1 MLKGAISLDPDV
13 TRGRNG
19 VRHHCAL
26 LHYED
31 IDGVWHH
38 CVIGDK
44 LLFLNCIFFKNCC
57 LSATFLLSLHR
68 EILKPLLMDALFRK
82 SDRLLANTRT
92 EIIRDKMGDIHWNA
106 RLISILGA
114 KGVGKSTL
122 LRQYLKQHFELGDH
136 RALYCSADTV
146 DFSMRTLVGLAEEFV
161 MRGGE
166 LLVIDEIHKYHSGT
180 ADWSRE
186 IKEIYE
192 LFPNLKMIVS
202 GSSLLQLREGD
213 ADLSRRAIKYTMPGL
228 SFREALRFYH
238 GLSFPRWSLD
248 DILVH
253 PYDLWQTVTSK
264 CKPVALFKEYLEKG
278 YYPFLLEGEGEYYT
292 KIEQVVNYIIET
304 ELPRICKVDVANVR
318 KLQALIALICSEV
331 PFELNA
337 NKIAAALEIGR
348 DTVVEYLKYLGDAK
362 VLNLLYSDKK
372 KIGKLT
378 KPDKVY
384 LENPN
389 ILYALAPTK
398 VDIGTLRETFAIG
411 CLSESYNVEYG
422 KAQGDFKVDGKYTF
436 EIGGRSKDFSQIA
449 GVKDSYIFADDWDM
463 PDGAKLPLWML
474 GFLY

>member
-1 MLKGAISLDPDV
+1 
-13 TRGRNG
+13 
-19 VRHHCAL
+19 
-26 LHYED
+26 
-31 IDGVWHH
+31 
-38 CVIGDK
+38 
-44 LLFLNCIFFKNCC
+44 
-57 LSATFLLSLHR
+57 
-68 EILKPLLMDALFRK
+68 MDALFRK

-92 EIIRDKMGDIHWNA
+92 EIIRDKMGEIHWNA
-106 RLISILGA
+106 QLISIMGA

-122 LRQYLKQHFELGDH
+122 IKQYLKQNYALGD
-136 RALYCSADTV
+136 RRVLYCSADTV

-192 LFPNLKMIVS
+192 LFPDLKLIVS

-238 GLSFPRWSLD
+238 GLSFPKWSLE
-248 DILVH
+248 DILAH
-253 PYDLWQTVTSK
+253 PYDLWQTVSDK

-318 KLQALIALICSEV
+318 KLQALINMICSEV

-337 NKIAAALEIGR
+337 NRIAAALEIGR

-372 KIGKLT
+372 KIGKLS

-398 VDIGTLRETFAIG
+398 VEIGTLRETFAIG
-411 CLSESYNVEYG
+411 SLSESHNVEYG
-422 KAQGDFKVDGKYTF
+422 KAQGDFKVDCKYTF

-449 GVKDSYIFADDWDM
+449 GVKDSYVFADDWDM

>member
-1 MLKGAISLDPDV
+1 
-13 TRGRNG
+13 
-19 VRHHCAL
+19 
-26 LHYED
+26 
-31 IDGVWHH
+31 
-38 CVIGDK
+38 
-44 LLFLNCIFFKNCC
+44 
-57 LSATFLLSLHR
+57 
-68 EILKPLLMDALFRK
+68 MDALFRK

-92 EIIRDKMGDIHWNA
+92 EIIRDKMGEIHWNA
-106 RLISILGA
+106 QLISIMGA

-122 LRQYLKQHFELGDH
+122 IKQYLKQNYALGD
-136 RALYCSADTV
+136 RRVLYCSADTV

-192 LFPNLKMIVS
+192 LFPDLKLIVS

-238 GLSFPRWSLD
+238 GLSFPKWSLE
-248 DILVH
+248 DILAH
-253 PYDLWQTVTSK
+253 PYDLWQTVSDK

-318 KLQALIALICSEV
+318 KLQALINMICSEV

-337 NKIAAALEIGR
+337 NRIAAALEIGR

-372 KIGKLT
+372 KIGKLS

-398 VDIGTLRETFAIG
+398 VEIGTLRETFAIG
-411 CLSESYNVEYG
+411 SLSESHNVEYG

-449 GVKDSYIFADDWDM
+449 GVKDSYVFADDWDM

>member
-1 MLKGAISLDPDV
+1 
-13 TRGRNG
+13 
-19 VRHHCAL
+19 
-26 LHYED
+26 
-31 IDGVWHH
+31 
-38 CVIGDK
+38 
-44 LLFLNCIFFKNCC
+44 
-57 LSATFLLSLHR
+57 
-68 EILKPLLMDALFRK
+68 MDTLFRK
-82 SDRLLANTRT
+82 SDRLLANTSTDIVR
-92 EIIRDKMGDIHWNA
+92 EKMGEIHWNS
-106 RLISILGA
+106 RLITIIGA

-122 LRQYLKQHFELGDH
+122 IKQYLKLNYQAGD
-136 RALYCSADTV
+136 RRVLYCSADTV
-146 DFSMRTLVGLAEEFV
+146 DFSTRTLMELAEEFV
-161 MRGGE
+161 IQGGE
-166 LLVIDEIHKYHSGT
+166 LLTIDEIHKYKPGT
-180 ADWSRE
+180 TDWSRE

-192 LFPNLKMIVS
+192 LFPDLKLIVS
-202 GSSLLQLREGD
+202 GSSLLRLKEGD
-213 ADLSRRAIKYTMPGL
+213 ADLSRRAVKYTMPGL

-238 GLSFPRWSLD
+238 ALSFPVWTLE

-253 PYDLWQTVTSK
+253 PHDLWQMVSSK

-304 ELPRICKVDVANVR
+304 ELPQICKVDVANVR
-318 KLQALIALICSEV
+318 KLQALIAMICSET

-372 KIGKLT
+372 RIGKLS

-389 ILYALAPTK
+389 ILYALAPAK
-398 VDIGTLRETFAIG
+398 VEIGTLRETFAVD
-411 CLSESYNVEYG
+411 CLSEFHVVEYG
-422 KAQGDFKVDGKYTF
+422 KTQGDFKVDSKYTF

-449 GVKDSYIFADDWDM
+449 GMKDSYVFADDWDM

>member
-1 MLKGAISLDPDV
+1 
-13 TRGRNG
+13 
-19 VRHHCAL
+19 
-26 LHYED
+26 
-31 IDGVWHH
+31 
-38 CVIGDK
+38 
-44 LLFLNCIFFKNCC
+44 
-57 LSATFLLSLHR
+57 
-68 EILKPLLMDALFRK
+68 MDALFRK
-82 SDRLLANTRT
+82 SDRLLANTQT
-92 EIIRDKMGDIHWNA
+92 EIIRDKMDDIHWNA
-106 RLISILGA
+106 QLISIMGA

-122 LRQYLKQHFELGDH
+122 IRQYLKQHFELGD
-136 RALYCSADTV
+136 RRVMYCSADTV
-146 DFSMRTLVGLAEEFV
+146 VFSMRTLVGLAEEFV

-180 ADWSRE
+180 SDWSRE

-192 LFPNLKMIVS
+192 LFPDLKMIVS

-238 GLSFPRWSLD
+238 GLSFPRWTLE
-248 DILVH
+248 DILAH
-253 PYDLWQTVTSK
+253 PYDLWQTVSEK
-264 CKPVALFKEYLEKG
+264 CRPVALFKEYLEKG

-318 KLQALIALICSEV
+318 KLQALIAMICSEV

-337 NKIAAALEIGR
+337 NRIAAALEIGR

-398 VDIGTLRETFAIG
+398 VDIGTLRETFAVG
-411 CLSESYNVEYG
+411 SLSESHTVEYG
-422 KAQGDFKVDGKYTF
+422 KAQGDFKVDGKYSL

-449 GVKDSYIFADDWDM
+449 GVKDSYVFADDWDM

>member
-1 MLKGAISLDPDV
+1 
-13 TRGRNG
+13 
-19 VRHHCAL
+19 
-26 LHYED
+26 
-31 IDGVWHH
+31 
-38 CVIGDK
+38 
-44 LLFLNCIFFKNCC
+44 
-57 LSATFLLSLHR
+57 
-68 EILKPLLMDALFRK
+68 MDTLFRK
-82 SDRLLANTRT
+82 SERLLANTQT
-92 EIIRDKMGDIHWNA
+92 EIIREKMDDIHWNA
-106 RLISILGA
+106 QLISIMGA

-122 LRQYLKQHFELGDH
+122 IRQYMKLHYALGDR

-146 DFSMRTLVGLAEEFV
+146 DFSMRTLESLAEQFV
-161 MRGGE
+161 MCGGE

-180 ADWSRE
+180 SDWSRE

-192 LFPNLKMIVS
+192 LFPNLRMIVS

-213 ADLSRRAIKYTMPGL
+213 ADLSRRAIKYTMHGL
-228 SFREALRFYH
+228 SFREALHFYH
-238 GLSFPRWSLD
+238 GLSFPRWSLE
-248 DILVH
+248 DILTH
-253 PYDLWQTVTSK
+253 PYDLWQEVSSK

-304 ELPRICKVDVANVR
+304 ELPRICNVDVANVR

-337 NKIAAALEIGR
+337 NRIAAAIEIGR
-348 DTVVEYLKYLGDAK
+348 DTVVEYLKYLGDAQ

-389 ILYALAPTK
+389 IIYALAPAN
-398 VDIGTLRETFAIG
+398 VDIGTLRETFAISS
-411 CLSESYNVEYG
+411 LSESHNVEYG
-422 KAQGDFKVDGKYTF
+422 KEQGDFKIDGKYTF
-436 EIGGRSKDFSQIA
+436 EIGGRSKGFSQIA
-449 GVKDSYIFADDWDM
+449 GVKDSYVFADDWDM

>member
-1 MLKGAISLDPDV
+1 
-13 TRGRNG
+13 
-19 VRHHCAL
+19 
-26 LHYED
+26 
-31 IDGVWHH
+31 
-38 CVIGDK
+38 
-44 LLFLNCIFFKNCC
+44 
-57 LSATFLLSLHR
+57 
-68 EILKPLLMDALFRK
+68 MDALFRK

-92 EIIRDKMGDIHWNA
+92 EIIRDKMGEIHWNA
-106 RLISILGA
+106 QLISIMGA

-122 LRQYLKQHFELGDH
+122 IKQYLKQNYALGD
-136 RALYCSADTV
+136 RRVLYCSADTV

-192 LFPNLKMIVS
+192 LFPDLKLIVS

-213 ADLSRRAIKYTMPGL
+213 ADLSRRAIKYSMPGL
-228 SFREALRFYH
+228 SFRESLRFYH
-238 GLSFPRWSLD
+238 GLSFPKWSLE
-248 DILVH
+248 DILAH
-253 PYDLWQTVTSK
+253 PYDLWQTVSDK

-318 KLQALIALICSEV
+318 KLQALINMICSEV

-337 NKIAAALEIGR
+337 NRIAAALEIGR

-372 KIGKLT
+372 KIGKLS

-398 VDIGTLRETFAIG
+398 VEIGTLRETFAIG
-411 CLSESYNVEYG
+411 SLSESHNVEYG

-449 GVKDSYIFADDWDM
+449 GVKDSYVFADDWDM

>member
-1 MLKGAISLDPDV
+1 
-13 TRGRNG
+13 
-19 VRHHCAL
+19 
-26 LHYED
+26 
-31 IDGVWHH
+31 
-38 CVIGDK
+38 
-44 LLFLNCIFFKNCC
+44 
-57 LSATFLLSLHR
+57 
-68 EILKPLLMDALFRK
+68 MDTLFRK
-82 SDRLLANTRT
+82 SDRLLANTSTGIVR
-92 EIIRDKMGDIHWNA
+92 EKMGEIHWNS
-106 RLISILGA
+106 RLITIIGA

-122 LRQYLKQHFELGDH
+122 IKQYLKLNYQPGD
-136 RALYCSADTV
+136 RRVLYCSADTV
-146 DFSMRTLVGLAEEFV
+146 DFSTRTLVELAEEFV
-161 MRGGE
+161 IQGGE
-166 LLVIDEIHKYHSGT
+166 LLAIDEIHKYKPGT

-192 LFPNLKMIVS
+192 LFPDLKMIVS
-202 GSSLLQLREGD
+202 GSSLLRLKEGD
-213 ADLSRRAIKYTMPGL
+213 ADLSRRAVKYTMPGL

-238 GLSFPRWSLD
+238 NLSFPVWTLE
-248 DILVH
+248 DILAH
-253 PYDLWQTVTSK
+253 PYDLWQMVSSK

-278 YYPFLLEGEGEYYT
+278 YYPFLLEGTGEYYT

-304 ELPRICKVDVANVR
+304 ELPQICKVDVANVR
-318 KLQALIALICSEV
+318 KLQALIAMICSET

-372 KIGKLT
+372 RIGKLS

-389 ILYALAPTK
+389 ILYALAPAK
-398 VDIGTLRETFAIG
+398 VEIGTLRETFAVD
-411 CLSESYNVEYG
+411 CLSESHVVEYG
-422 KAQGDFKVDGKYTF
+422 KTQGDFKVDSKYTF

-449 GVKDSYIFADDWDM
+449 GMKDSYIFADDWDM